1 MEAVQEIALPK
12 VKGSTVDQLP
22 ENLYVPPKAL
32 LLLLDVFS
40 GPMDFLLYLIQRKNL
55 DILEVNLIEITDQ
68 YIAYIE
74 MMEDFDEIIK
84 QAKTLFKEVKF
95 FKPMSSRNESKE
107 TYIHCKILKTL

>member
-40 GPMDFLLYLIQRKNL
+40 GPMDFLLYLYN
-55 DILEVNLIEITDQ
+55 
-68 YIAYIE
+68 
-74 MMEDFDEIIK
+74 
-84 QAKTLFKEVKF
+84 AK
-95 FKPMSSRNESKE
+95 
-107 TYIHCKILKTL
+107 I

>member
-40 GPMDFLLYLIQRKNL
+40 GPMDFLLYLIPVSYTHL
-55 DILEVNLIEITDQ
+55 
-68 YIAYIE
+68 
-74 MMEDFDEIIK
+74 
-84 QAKTLFKEVKF
+84 TLPTIGYV
-95 FKPMSSRNESKE
+95 
-107 TYIHCKILKTL
+107 